1 MIGPCMCGDPYCA
14 KCGDPIRAKYE
25 AAEEAAME
33 AFQKAKLT
41 PDEYEMV
48 VKIGLVAVG
57 AAREYAKARVEE
69 AKRQEAEYRE
79 IEKDAKD
86 LEP

>member
-14 KCGDPIRAKYE
+14 SCGNSKLADLE
-25 AAEEAAME
+25 AAEEAAMD

-57 AAREYAKARVEE
+57 AAREYAKTRVEE
-69 AKRQEAEYRE
+69 VKRQEAEYRE
-79 IEKDAKD
+79 IEKDRS